1 MVYESRTNLAP
12 ASTSSGL
19 LHRVK
24 AGEAEAWGR
33 LIDIY
38 GPLIYQWCRQSGL
51 QSQDATDVGQEVFAA
66 VARRIAEFRKQQP
79 GDRFRGWLWTVT
91 RNKIRDHFRA
101 RKRHPQAR
109 GSTDAQQQLANIPE
123 PPQEP
128 PMAMTGESPDNGLE
142 QRAIEI
148 VRAGVE
154 EQTWRAFWL
163 YAIDGRTAGE
173 VADELK
179 ISVQAV
185 YTANFRVR
193 RKLRE
198 ELEDLID

>member
-1 MVYESRTNLAP
+1 MVYDSQINPAP
-12 ASTSSGL
+12 GSTSSGL

-24 AGEAEAWGR
+24 AGQAEAWGR

-38 GPLIYQWCRQSGL
+38 APLIYDWCRHSGL
-51 QSQDATDVGQEVFAA
+51 QSQDAADVGQEVFAT
-66 VARRIAEFRKQQP
+66 VARRIAEFRKEQP
-79 GDRFRGWLWTVT
+79 TSSFRGWLWTVT

-109 GSTDAQQQLANIPE
+109 GGTDAQQQLAAVPE
-123 PPQEP
+123 PPADP
-128 PMAMTGESPDNGLE
+128 PTAMTGGRPDNGPE
-142 QRAIEI
+142 HRAIEI

-179 ISVQAV
+179 ISLQAV

-198 ELEDLID
+198 ELEDLMD

>member
-1 MVYESRTNLAP
+1 MVYESRTNPAP
-12 ASTSSGL
+12 GSTSSGL
-19 LHRVK
+19 LNRVK
-24 AGEAEAWGR
+24 AGQPEAWAR
-33 LIDIY
+33 LIDVY

-51 QSQDATDVGQEVFAA
+51 QASDATDVGQEVFAA
-66 VARRIAEFRKQQP
+66 VARRIAEFHKEQP
-79 GDRFRGWLWTVT
+79 TSSFRGWLWTVT
-91 RNKIRDHFRA
+91 RNKIRYHFRA
-101 RKRHPQAR
+101 RKRHPPAR
-109 GSTDAQQQLANIPE
+109 GGTDAQQQLAGIPE
-123 PPQEP
+123 PPKDP
-128 PMAMTGESPDNGLE
+128 PTAMTGDSPDNGLE
-142 QRAIEI
+142 HRAIE
-148 VRAGVE
+148 VVKAGVE

-173 VADELK
+173 VAEELK

>member
-1 MVYESRTNLAP
+1 
-12 ASTSSGL
+12 
-19 LHRVK
+19 
-24 AGEAEAWGR
+24 

-51 QSQDATDVGQEVFAA
+51 QSQDASDVGQEVLAA
-66 VARRIAEFRKQQP
+66 VARRIAEFRKEQP
-79 GDRFRGWLWTVT
+79 ADRFRGWLWTVT
-91 RNKIRDHFRA
+91 RNKIRDHLRE

-109 GSTDAQQQLANIPE
+109 GGTDAQRQLAGVPE
-123 PPQEP
+123 PPEEP
-128 PMAMTGESPDNGLE
+128 PMAMTGGRPDNSLE
-142 QRAIEI
+142 HRAIEI

-154 EQTWRAFWL
+154 ERTWRAFWL

>member
-1 MVYESRTNLAP
+1 MVYESQINPAP
-12 ASTSSGL
+12 GSTSSGL
-19 LHRVK
+19 LNRVK
-24 AGEAEAWGR
+24 AGQAEAWGR
-33 LIDIY
+33 LIDLY

-51 QSQDATDVGQEVFAA
+51 QSQDAADVGQEVFAT
-66 VARRIAEFRKQQP
+66 VARRIAEFRKEQP
-79 GDRFRGWLWTVT
+79 ADSFRGWLWTVT

-109 GSTDAQQQLANIPE
+109 GGTDAQQHLAAIPE
-123 PPQEP
+123 PPEDP
-128 PMAMTGESPDNGLE
+128 PTAIIGDRPDDGLE
-142 QRAIEI
+142 HRAIEI
-148 VRAGVE
+148 VSAGVE
-154 EQTWRAFWL
+154 EQTWRAFWR

-198 ELEDLID
+198 ELEDLMD

>member
-1 MVYESRTNLAP
+1 MVYESQTSYSP

-19 LHRVK
+19 LSRVK
-24 AGEAEAWGR
+24 AGQAEAWGR

-51 QSQDATDVGQEVFAA
+51 QDKDAADVGQEVFTA
-66 VARRIAEFRKQQP
+66 VARRIAEFRKEQP

-101 RKRHPQAR
+101 QKRHPQACG
-109 GSTDAQQQLANIPE
+109 GSDAQQQLVNIPE
-123 PPQEP
+123 PPEDP
-128 PMAMTGESPDNGLE
+128 PLAVIGGSPDNGIEL
-142 QRAIEI
+142 RAIEI

-173 VADELK
+173 VADELETT
-179 ISVQAV
+179 VQAV
-185 YTANFRVR
+185 YTSNFRVPA
-193 RKLRE
+193 KLRE
-198 ELEDLID
+198 ELEGLID